1 MHELALCESVVQIV
15 EDQARAS
22 RFTRVLSVRLEVGA
36 LACVEPDA
44 MRFNFEVVSRGTVA
58 EGARLDILS
67 VPAQAWCPTC
77 ERRVEVSQLFAPC
90 PVCDSDIWA
99 ATGGDELRVKELEV
113 I

>member
-15 EDQARAS
+15 EEQARAS
-22 RFTRVLSVRLEVGA
+22 GFTRVLAVRLEVGA

-44 MRFNFEVVSRGTVA
+44 MRFNFEVVSRGTLA

-67 VPAQAWCPTC
+67 VPAQAWCPNC
-77 ERRVEVSQLFAPC
+77 ERQVEVSRLFALC
-90 PVCDSDIWA
+90 PGCGNEVWA
-99 ATGGDELRVKELEV
+99 AAGGDELRVKELEV